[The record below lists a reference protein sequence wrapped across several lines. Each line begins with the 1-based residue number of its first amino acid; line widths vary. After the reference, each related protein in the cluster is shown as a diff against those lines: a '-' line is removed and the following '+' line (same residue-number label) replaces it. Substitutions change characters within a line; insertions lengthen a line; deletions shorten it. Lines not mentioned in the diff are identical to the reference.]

1 MAALFQHQGRDRRR
15 LWVLAERGLF
25 GFSDKIADHVPEF
38 AKHAKGNITVLQTI
52 THQAGFPNAVVGK
65 DAWAD
70 HKRLREVVSSFPLEF
85 TPGSK
90 VHYHGLTAHW
100 TLGVLIEAVT
110 GKDFRDV
117 IRETVTEP
125 LGLSKELYV
134 GLPESEF
141 GRAADMHEP
150 KPSKKPEGDG
160 FQPSADANTADWRK
174 AGAPGGAGY
183 GTARAMAA
191 LYQMM
196 LNGGELNGTR
206 RLSPRVLQY
215 AIRNHTGDR
224 IDEFM
229 GMPMHRGLGPHLR
242 GTTENVRGL
251 GGFASPRAFGH
262 GGVGTSYCWGD
273 PDSACPSPTSPT
285 TACPTRGTPSAS
297 IWSRT
302 SSTRRSSSQGMP
314 GRHLSLWKQALGV
327 VPNAVWDRTD
337 LETLVLAD
345 NGLTEISDR
354 VGDLRHL
361 RMLDLGHN
369 KLRQIPSSLGQLEQ
383 LRDFLYLHDNQLST
397 LPLSLGRLSRLRYL
411 NFSEN
416 AFEALPEAV
425 TEMSGLLELRVTDNR
440 LTSLPGVDLAARAI
454 TRVTP
459 PQQSAARTLPDVIG
473 SLLELRQIDLRGNPI
488 AGLPDSLL
496 KLPRLEKL
504 DLRWVTT
511 LSPPS
516 WFPDLERRGCAV
528 YF

>member
-1 MAALFQHQGRDRRR
+1 MNTAIHPETGFPLPQADLDALGFRRSQIDRLIDLIERHIAAGRYPGCQIALARHGKLALFRSFGNAVTQPATRPAADDSLWLLYSNTKVVTAVA

-25 GFSDKIADHVPEF
+25 GFSDRIADHVPEF
-38 AKHAKGNITVLQTI
+38 ARFAKGNITVLQTI

-70 HKRLREVVSSFPLEF
+70 HKRLREVVSNFPLEF

-125 LGLSKELYV
+125 LGLSRELYV

-150 KPSKKPEGDG
+150 KQKGDG
-160 FQPSADANTADWRK
+160 FQPSADANTAEWRK

-206 RLSPRVLQY
+206 ILSPRTLQY

-273 PDSACPSPTSPT
+273 PDSGVSFAYLTNNRVPDPWHSKRLDTV
-285 TACPTRGTPSAS
+285 ANFVHSA
-297 IWSRT
+297 I
-302 SSTRRSSSQGMP
+302 
-314 GRHLSLWKQALGV
+314 L
-327 VPNAVWDRTD
+327 
-337 LETLVLAD
+337 
-345 NGLTEISDR
+345 
-354 VGDLRHL
+354 
-361 RMLDLGHN
+361 
-369 KLRQIPSSLGQLEQ
+369 
-383 LRDFLYLHDNQLST
+383 
-397 LPLSLGRLSRLRYL
+397 
-411 NFSEN
+411 
-416 AFEALPEAV
+416 
-425 TEMSGLLELRVTDNR
+425 
-440 LTSLPGVDLAARAI
+440 
-454 TRVTP
+454 
-459 PQQSAARTLPDVIG
+459 
-473 SLLELRQIDLRGNPI
+473 
-488 AGLPDSLL
+488 
-496 KLPRLEKL
+496 
-504 DLRWVTT
+504 
-511 LSPPS
+511 
-516 WFPDLERRGCAV
+516 
-528 YF
+528 